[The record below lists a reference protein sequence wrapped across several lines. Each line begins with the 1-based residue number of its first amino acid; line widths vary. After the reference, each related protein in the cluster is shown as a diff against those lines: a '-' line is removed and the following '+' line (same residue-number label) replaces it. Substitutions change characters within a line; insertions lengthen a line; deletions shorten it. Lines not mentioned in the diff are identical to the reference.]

1 MLKEKRWCPILK
13 AAPDSLDAEKRTLRA
28 IITTNQ
34 VDRDG
39 EIVEPAA
46 FEKRIDSFLKNPVLL
61 WMHNPMNPPVGKITG
76 VEFHKDRIEAVLQ
89 FRAAGKSDL
98 ADEVFGLYE
107 DGTLNSFSIG
117 FRVFGMT
124 DPVEDTDSGKM
135 EPPHI
140 TDAELMEV
148 SCVTIPANTG
158 AVSKAVKRA
167 KLLDDALAGFPES
180 KHKVTTTEFSAKAA
194 EPWAGM
200 TPLQV
205 LLKAPELV
213 ESILD
218 RQAQGK
224 EVQHQELEAV
234 KALRLAVLG
243 SEINTP
249 RAGSDADE
257 GNLEAALS
265 EFSDFIGSL

>member
-28 IITTNQ
+28 TITTNQ

-39 EIVEPAA
+39 EIVEPGA
-46 FEKRIDSFLKNPVLL
+46 FEKRIESFLKNPVLL

-76 VEFHKDRIEAVLQ
+76 VEFHKDRIEANLQ

-98 ADEVFGLYE
+98 ADEIFGLYE

-124 DPVEDTDSGKM
+124 DPAPDEATGKM

-148 SCVTIPANTG
+148 SCVTIPSNTG

-167 KLLDDALAGFPES
+167 QLLDGALADFPDS
-180 KHKVTTTEFSAKAA
+180 GHKATTTEFLAKAA

-218 RQAQGK
+218 RKARG
-224 EVQHQELEAV
+224 EDIPHQELAAV

-243 SEINTP
+243 FEIKDDHDGGN
-249 RAGSDADE
+249 ADVD
-257 GNLEAALS
+257 LEASLS
-265 EFSDFIGSL
+265 EFSDFLGSL

>member
-13 AAPDSLDAEKRTLRA
+13 AAPGTLDAEKRTLEA
-28 IITTNQ
+28 TITTNQ

-39 EIVEPAA
+39 EIVEPGA
-46 FEKRIDSFLKNPVLL
+46 FEKRIESFLKNPVLL
-61 WMHNPMNPPVGKITG
+61 WMHNPMNPPIGKITG
-76 VEFHKDRIEAVLQ
+76 VAFHKDRIDAQLK
-89 FRAAGKSDL
+89 FRDAGKSDL
-98 ADEVFGLYE
+98 ADEIFGLYE
-107 DGTLNSFSIG
+107 DETLTSFSIG

-124 DPVEDTDSGKM
+124 DPVPDEASGKM

-158 AVSKAVKRA
+158 AVAKAVKRA
-167 KLLDDALAGFPES
+167 RLLDEALAGYPGS
-180 KHKVTTTEFSAKAA
+180 KHQPTSVGFLAKAA

-213 ESILD
+213 ELILD
-218 RQAQGK
+218 RQARG
-224 EVQHQELEAV
+224 ERVQHQELQAV

-243 SEINTP
+243 SDLTP
-249 RAGSDADE
+249 TGTGAD
-257 GNLEAALS
+257 GDLEAALS
-265 EFSDFIGSL
+265 DFSDYLGGL